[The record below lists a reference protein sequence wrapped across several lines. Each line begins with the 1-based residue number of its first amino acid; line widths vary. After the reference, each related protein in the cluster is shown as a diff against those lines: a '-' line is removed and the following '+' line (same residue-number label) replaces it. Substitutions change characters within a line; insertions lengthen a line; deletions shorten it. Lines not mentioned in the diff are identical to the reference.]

1 MLSSVK
7 STDSGAVSV
16 KYKKTSGAKG
26 YQIQYTADK
35 NFKKGVKSKT
45 TAKTTYPLSGLTPG
59 TKYYVRVRAYAKKG
73 GGKAYGPWSSKKAVT
88 AKPAKAAVSSAAY
101 AGGKVTVKVKAVKKA
116 KGYQYQLAKSK
127 SFKSLIASKKTT
139 GRSYSRAV
147 AGSLGSCYARVR
159 AYAVKSGKT
168 TYGLWSAVKEIKLTQ
183 GTGGGSAEP
192 GGSYSIQ
199 GSSNA
204 EVYTGGEVE
213 LRIAANGSA
222 NRNPRT
228 KWRVADTGI
237 AAIVFDYGLGASI
250 SGIKAGTTTVTA
262 TIGEQTLSWKVKVV
276 QPVSRYSY
284 DIEVLNDTEHLYT
297 DSKFLGGLNWVIFY
311 IKTEN
316 PDRASLKK
324 SGTAAQS
331 ISTHFDDIRYTT
343 DEFTGSFDSAVGGYI
358 YIMSYSTPGEKEFT
372 VQEKLEDGRYYDV
385 ATKKVMIEDND
396 AAAEKWFAETLNKVT
411 DDSMSKIEKIYALK
425 EYITTLQVFEI

>member
-1 MLSSVK
+1 M
-7 STDSGAVSV
+7 SV

-88 AKPAKAAVSSAAY
+88 VKPAKAAVSSAAY

-116 KGYQYQLAKSK
+116 KGYQYQLGKDKA
-127 SFKSLIASKKTT
+127 FKSLAASKKTT
-139 GRSYSRAV
+139 GRSYSQAIDS
-147 AGSLGSCYARVR
+147 SLGSCYVRVR
-159 AYAVKSGKT
+159 AYVAKSGKT
-168 TYGLWSAVKEIKLTQ
+168 TYGPWSAVKEIKLTQ
-183 GTGGGSAEP
+183 GMGGGSQNPGGGSAGS

-199 GSSNA
+199 GSSNV

-228 KWRVADTGI
+228 KWKVADTGI
-237 AAIVFDYGLGASI
+237 ASIVFDYGLGASI

-297 DSKFLGGLNWVIFY
+297 DSK
-311 IKTEN
+311 
-316 PDRASLKK
+316 
-324 SGTAAQS
+324 
-331 ISTHFDDIRYTT
+331 
-343 DEFTGSFDSAVGGYI
+343 
-358 YIMSYSTPGEKEFT
+358 
-372 VQEKLEDGRYYDV
+372 
-385 ATKKVMIEDND
+385 
-396 AAAEKWFAETLNKVT
+396 
-411 DDSMSKIEKIYALK
+411 
-425 EYITTLQVFEI
+425 